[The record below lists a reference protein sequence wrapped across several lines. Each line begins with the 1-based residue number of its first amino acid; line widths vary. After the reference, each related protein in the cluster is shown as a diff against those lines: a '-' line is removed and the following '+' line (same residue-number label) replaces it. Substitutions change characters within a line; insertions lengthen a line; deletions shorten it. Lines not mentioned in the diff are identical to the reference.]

1 MDLIFK
7 MCVPLY
13 ILIQFGGILTKEGC
27 IIKTIM
33 LSERYQ
39 SLIQK
44 RISNSTSGILI
55 FEVFKSFVIDP

>member
-1 MDLIFK
+1 M
-7 MCVPLY
+7 
-13 ILIQFGGILTKEGC
+13 LIQFGGILTEEGR

-33 LSERYQ
+33 LSDRYQ

-44 RISNSTSGILI
+44 RISNGTSGILI

>member
-7 MCVPLY
+7 MCIPLY
-13 ILIQFGGILTKEGC
+13 MLIQFGGILTEEGR

-33 LSERYQ
+33 LSDRYQ

-44 RISNSTSGILI
+44 RIRNGTSGILI
-55 FEVFKSFVIDP
+55 FEVFKSFVIEP